1 MFDTDEYVVYGN
13 KGVCLVTDITQM
25 DMPGSPK
32 GRLYYVLEPIQNQ
45 ASKVYLPV
53 DNDKVVIRSIMT
65 SDEAAALLKSI
76 PEVEQLVVADEKKRE
91 VCYKEALRSCSGRL
105 WISMLK
111 TLYVRRKERISMGK
125 KITAL
130 DEKYLRA
137 TEHELI
143 DELSLSL
150 GITQEEAE
158 GYLQE
163 HLEQV

>member
-13 KGVCLVTDITQM
+13 KGVCRITEITRM

-32 GRLYYVLEPIQNQ
+32 GRLYYVLEPIQNR

-53 DNDKVVIRSIMT
+53 DNDKAVIRSIMT
-65 SDEAAALLKSI
+65 PQEASALLEAI
-76 PEVEQLVVADEKKRE
+76 PEVEQLVVSDEKKRE
-91 VCYKEALRSCSGRL
+91 ICYKEALRSCSGHK
-105 WISMLK
+105 WIGMLK
-111 TLYVRRKERISMGK
+111 TLYIRRRERISMGK

-158 GYLQE
+158 SCLQE
-163 HLEQV
+163 HMEQA